1 MGKYRS
7 EWKYCIDNVSL
18 QPIRERLLA
27 VMDRDSH
34 ANENGKYEI
43 HSLYFDDFQN
53 TCARENMAGD
63 GIRYKYSVLARC
75 RAREIPKARR
85 PSVPESPVRTKKQGR
100 RRQHRR
106 EGNLPCIFWKAFVY

>member
-18 QPIRERLLA
+18 QPIKERLLA
-27 VMDRDSH
+27 IMDRDSH

-63 GIRYKYSVLARC
+63 GISEYSTHLVRSFRTFSAGHP
-75 RAREIPKARR
+75 EIQCNN
-85 PSVPESPVRTKKQGR
+85 SGCQCSP
-100 RRQHRR
+100 
-106 EGNLPCIFWKAFVY
+106 L